1 MAVKLDCIIR
11 NGVVATASETFQAD
25 IGIANGKIAEIG
37 YPLPEGIRE
46 IDAKDHIVAPGAL
59 DVHTHFNHY
68 VKYVGTTNADDF
80 ESGSRAAAAGGVTTI
95 VDFVF
100 QNKGESLHSA
110 LEHELKL
117 AEGKAH
123 IDYGFHITITDMGVS
138 GLLEEISPL
147 AEEGF
152 TSLKVFTTIPHYHVN
167 DRDILSILQAAADH
181 GLMVN
186 VHAEDQA
193 LITHLTECHLSQ
205 GKKSVAY
212 LPRCRPPM
220 AEALSTWR
228 VATYARLLKCPVYF
242 VHLSCREALDAVR
255 RVRSEGAEI
264 YVEVRPVYLFLDES
278 RYELPGLEGNKY
290 VCLPPLR
297 NIENQRALWEGLRN
311 GEIQTY
317 ATDHAPW
324 QSKQKM
330 DPDKAF
336 PNIPAGVANVQ
347 TCIGM
352 LYAEGVKKGR
362 ISLNQF
368 VAVTSTNPAKLFG
381 LWPRKGTL
389 SIGADA
395 DIILIDPERKVKI
408 KSEAMESNADYDP
421 YDGYEGVGWPVLT
434 MSRGEIIYEGGKVR
448 SKAGRGQLL
457 RRSRYQPL

>member
-1 MAVKLDCIIR
+1 MQLDVVIR
-11 NGVVATASETFQAD
+11 NGVVATASETFEAD
-25 IGIANGKIAEIG
+25 IGIADGKIVEIG
-37 YPLPEGIRE
+37 NPLPAGATEV
-46 IDAKDHIVAPGAL
+46 DAEHHIVVPGAL

-80 ESGSRAAAAGGVTTI
+80 ESGTRAAAAGGVTTV

-100 QNKGESLHSA
+100 QEKGESLHSA
-110 LEHELKL
+110 VEHELKL

-123 IDYGFHITITDMGVS
+123 IDYGFHITITDAGVP
-138 GLLEEISPL
+138 GIFEEIGPL
-147 AEEGF
+147 ANEGF
-152 TSLKVFTTIPHYHVN
+152 TSLKVFTTIPHYHLN
-167 DRDILSILQAAADH
+167 DRDVLSVLQAAADR
-181 GLMVN
+181 GLMVS

-193 LITHLTECHLSQ
+193 LIGHLTECHLSK
-205 GKKSVAY
+205 GENTVAY
-212 LPRCRPPM
+212 LPDSRPPV

-242 VHLSCREALDAVR
+242 VHLSCREALEAVR
-255 RVRSEGAEI
+255 KVRSEGAEI

-278 RYELPGLEGNKY
+278 RYHLPGLEGNKY

-297 NIENQRALWEGLRN
+297 NIENQHALWEGLRN

-330 DPDKAF
+330 DPNKTF
-336 PNIPAGVANVQ
+336 PSIPAGVANVQ

-352 LYAEGVKKGR
+352 LFAEGVKKGR

-395 DIILIDPERKVKI
+395 DLILIDPERRVQI
-408 KSEAMESNADYDP
+408 KSEKMESNADYDP
-421 YDGYEGVGWPVLT
+421 YEGYEGVGWPVLT
-434 MSRGEIIYEGGKVR
+434 MSRGEILFEKGKIK